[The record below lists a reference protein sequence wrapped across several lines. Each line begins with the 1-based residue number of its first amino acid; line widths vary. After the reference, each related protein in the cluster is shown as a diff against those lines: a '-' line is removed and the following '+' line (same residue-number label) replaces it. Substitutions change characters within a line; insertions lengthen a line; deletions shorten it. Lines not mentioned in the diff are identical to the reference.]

1 VVSRT
6 AEYAIRAVLAL
17 AGLAS
22 GEART
27 AAELAEELGVPKNYL
42 SKTLN
47 RLARCGL
54 LTSVRGPRGGFRLA
68 RPASEIPMAEIVA
81 EFDDSSPSG
90 RCVMGG
96 RQCDGRDPCVAHEQ
110 WKQWSESMARLM
122 GDTTV
127 AEFAAGRGGPVAGAD
142 GVVVAAQEQSA

>member
-1 VVSRT
+1 M
-6 AEYAIRAVLAL
+6 
-17 AGLAS
+17 AS

-27 AAELAEELGVPKNYL
+27 AAELAGELGVPRNYL

-47 RLARCGL
+47 RLARRGL

-68 RPASEIPMAEIVA
+68 HSASEITMAEIVA

-96 RQCDGRDPCVAHEQ
+96 RDCDRRDPCVAHEQ
-110 WKQWSESMARLM
+110 WQQWSESMARLM

-127 AEFAAGRGGPVAGAD
+127 AEFAAGRGGQAAGAD
-142 GVVVAAQEQSA
+142 GVVVAQEQST

>member
-1 VVSRT
+1 
-6 AEYAIRAVLAL
+6 
-17 AGLAS
+17 
-22 GEART
+22 
-27 AAELAEELGVPKNYL
+27 
-42 SKTLN
+42 
-47 RLARCGL
+47 
-54 LTSVRGPRGGFRLA
+54 
-68 RPASEIPMAEIVA
+68 MAEIVA